1 MTIATPVLN
10 ANASLGTDIRVYDI
24 TFITGDT
31 TTGAVAHG
39 LPFTPS
45 YAVVQ
50 PVSGIGTAIPT
61 IAVTLTSTTFTITK
75 SGAANTA
82 GVYKFFV
89 GRITNPQTER

>member
-24 TFITGDT
+24 TFIVGDT

-39 LPFTPS
+39 LPF
-45 YAVVQ
+45 
-50 PVSGIGTAIPT
+50 SGIGTAIPT

-89 GRITNPQTER
+89 GRITNPQNER